1 MKAKNGEEE
10 DCDQGKTW
18 QPTQY
23 ANIVRHVPSGI
34 YYARLRIKG
43 KLIWRSLKTDK
54 ISVAKTK
61 LGDVEKE
68 EQKKAEAGFVK
79 AKDKVLIDQ
88 CIAAYREKGFRPAKP
103 RNQKDVKPLKPATL
117 AYYEQRVEA
126 LLQSWPGFKD
136 LEVRHV
142 TEKKCQEWAEKMRKD
157 VAPKVFNHTLG
168 IMRKT
173 FEFGIRAGAR
183 YNNPASGVMRQ
194 SESGKHLILPNNEE
208 FHKRSGGEGDG
219 GRAGLAAALLVFF
232 VSWHSHNAVEPRDA
246 GRQRRGGNRTTKA
259 NN

>member
-1 MKAKNGEEE
+1 MEL
-10 DCDQGKTW
+10 KT
-18 QPTQY
+18 T
-23 ANIVRHVPSGI
+23 ANRQMRP
-34 YYARLRIKG
+34 
-43 KLIWRSLKTDK
+43 SLKTDK

-88 CIAAYREKGFRPAKP
+88 CIASYREKGFRPAKP